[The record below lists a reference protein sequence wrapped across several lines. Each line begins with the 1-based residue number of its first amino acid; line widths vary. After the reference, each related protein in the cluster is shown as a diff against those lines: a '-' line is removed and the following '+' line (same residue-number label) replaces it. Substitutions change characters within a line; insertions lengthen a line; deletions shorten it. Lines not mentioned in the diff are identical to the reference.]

1 MAAAAGGLLGGG
13 ALGGILG
20 IVGMV
25 FPPAAIASAAANLVG
40 SAIGGAVN
48 GVIDFA
54 MKSMGMP
61 GFIGKAM
68 KSLVDGALKQ
78 LTQGADQQVLG
89 AVKDKVGDR
98 IKKFQDEL
106 MKDITDAFQKY
117 RSDAQKNGKA
127 SGGKASGK
135 SWFVAMAMAL
145 GEIQNKQAEK
155 VKKLAEE
162 VSKELG
168 SDDAKSGKNQQAQ
181 FDKMEE
187 LKAEAKLQ
195 EAITS
200 MCKSCLDSIGNAL
213 NTAARSQ

>member
-1 MAAAAGGLLGGG
+1 MGG
-13 ALGGILG
+13 AGLGGIMG
-20 IVGMV
+20 IVGLM
-25 FPPAAIASAAANLVG
+25 FPPAAIASAAASLIG

-48 GVIDFA
+48 GVVDHA
-54 MKSMGMP
+54 MKNMGMP

-68 KSLVDGALKQ
+68 KNAINDAVKQ
-78 LTQGADQQVLG
+78 LTQGGDQQAKD
-89 AVKDKVGDR
+89 AVGDKINDR
-98 IKKFQDEL
+98 IKKFKDEM
-106 MKDITDAFQKY
+106 MKDITDAFEKY
-117 RSDAQKNGKA
+117 KSDAKKDGKA
-127 SGGKASGK
+127 GGKADGK

-168 SDDAKSGKNQQAQ
+168 SDDAQSGKNQQAQ

-187 LKAEAKLQ
+187 LKAESKLQ

-200 MCKSCLDSIGNAL
+200 MSKAVLDAIGNAL
-213 NTAARSQ
+213 NTVARGQ